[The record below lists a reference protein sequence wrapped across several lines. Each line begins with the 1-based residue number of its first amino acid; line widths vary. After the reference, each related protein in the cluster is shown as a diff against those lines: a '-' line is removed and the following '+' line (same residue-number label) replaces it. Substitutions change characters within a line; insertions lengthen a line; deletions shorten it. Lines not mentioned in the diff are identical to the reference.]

1 MNKKWQVYQVEN
13 EKVEELEKKY
23 KINKLLATILV
34 NRGIIEENQIE
45 KFLKTKTKKNQSLMY
60 RSQE

>member
-23 KINKLLATILV
+23 KIN
-34 NRGIIEENQIE
+34 NQ
-45 KFLKTKTKKNQSLMY
+45 KH
-60 RSQE
+60 